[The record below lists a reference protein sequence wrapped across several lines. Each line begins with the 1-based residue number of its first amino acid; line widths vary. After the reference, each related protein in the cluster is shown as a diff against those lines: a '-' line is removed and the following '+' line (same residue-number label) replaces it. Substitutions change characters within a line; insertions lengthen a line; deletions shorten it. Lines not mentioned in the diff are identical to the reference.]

1 MAAIR
6 RQITIATHP
15 RAVWKVLTSAE
26 GWTSWYAD
34 DARID
39 ARKGGRVVLTIEDDE
54 GEPVEELG
62 TFLTFRPTSRLEI
75 AWDRVSPAST
85 KGTRVTF
92 SVARDGEETR
102 VGLVHSGAGIL
113 DDEEAR
119 AELDKTWRQ
128 ALNALRDSLE
138 S

>member
-6 RQITIATHP
+6 RQITIDSHP

-26 GWTSWYAD
+26 GWKSWYAD

-39 ARKGGRVVLTIEDDE
+39 ARAGGRVVLTIEDDE
-54 GEPVEELG
+54 GEPIEEVG

-85 KGTRVTF
+85 KGTRLTF

-102 VGLVHSGAGIL
+102 VGLVHSGPGIL

-138 S
+138 G

>member
-6 RQITIATHP
+6 RQITIASHP

-34 DARID
+34 DARVD

-54 GEPVEELG
+54 GEPIEEVG

-85 KGTRVTF
+85 KGTRLTF

-102 VGLVHSGAGIL
+102 VGLVHSGPGVL